1 MSDSPGRLKT
11 WLIAVRPF
19 AFPAPVVPV
28 LYGTVLAVVLG
39 GAGFHLPLFVLTLC
53 AMLSLAAGT
62 NILSDIH
69 DYLQGLDRKP
79 TPVSG
84 AVVRGLLTRGRAL
97 RGSVICIIIGCIL
110 GAFIIIRT
118 GWQLLAIAAAG
129 IAMGVFY
136 TQPPLSLKYRGLGDL
151 AVFLAYGVLA
161 TCGAWTVQTGQLTA
175 VPLVW
180 SLPISLLVVAIVH
193 ANNWRDL
200 KTDRERGVRTFAGI
214 LGERGSKTYYV
225 SLIAGA
231 FGVTALLVLVTG
243 VLRLWKPRAPLT
255 VFMALLLFPMA
266 VRLIRGVSIEARA
279 ADPHALLL
287 LDARTARLHLLFGVT
302 LTASLLLD
310 LLLDALG
317 LS

>member
-39 GAGFHLPLFVLTLC
+39 GAEFHLPLFVLTLF

-69 DYLQGLDRKP
+69 DYRQGLDRKP

-84 AVVRGLLTRGRAL
+84 AVVRGLLTRERAL

-110 GAFIIIRT
+110 GAFIIIHT
-118 GWQLLAIAAAG
+118 GWQLLAVAAAG
-129 IAMGVFY
+129 IFLGVFY

-161 TCGAWTVQTGQLTA
+161 TCGAWTVQTGRLTA

-180 SLPISLLVVAIVH
+180 SLPVSLLVVAIVH
-193 ANNWRDL
+193 ANNWRDIE
-200 KTDRERGVRTFAGI
+200 TDRARGIRTFAGL

-225 SLIAGA
+225 SLVAGA
-231 FGVTALLVLVTG
+231 FAVTALLVLVTG
-243 VLRLWKPRAPLT
+243 VLRLWEPRAPFT
-255 VFMALLLFPMA
+255 VFLALLLFPMA
-266 VRLIRGVSIEARA
+266 VRLIRGVSIGARA
-279 ADPHALLL
+279 AGPGTLLL

-302 LTASLLLD
+302 LTASLLLE
-310 LLLDALG
+310 LLLDTLG

>member
-19 AFPAPVVPV
+19 AFPAPVVPI
-28 LYGTVLAVVLG
+28 LYGTVLAVALG
-39 GAGFHLPLFVLTLC
+39 GAELRLPLFVLTLF

-69 DYLQGLDRKP
+69 DYRQGLDRKP

-84 AVVRGLLTRGRAL
+84 ALVRGLLTRERAL
-97 RGSVICIIIGCIL
+97 RGSITCIIIGCIL

-118 GWQLLAIAAAG
+118 GWQVLAIAAAG
-129 IAMGVFY
+129 VPIGVFY

-161 TCGAWTVQTGQLTA
+161 TLGAWTVQTGRLAA

-180 SLPISLLVVAIVH
+180 SLPVSLLVVAIVH

-200 KTDRERGVRTFAGI
+200 KTDRARGIRTFAGV
-214 LGERGSKTYYV
+214 LGERGSRIYYI
-225 SLIAGA
+225 SLVAGA
-231 FGVTALLVLVTG
+231 FTVTAALVLAAG
-243 VLRLWKPRAPLT
+243 VLRLWEPRAPLT
-255 VFMALLLFPMA
+255 VLLVLLLLPMAL
-266 VRLIRGVSIEARA
+266 RLIRGASIEARA
-279 ADPHALLL
+279 SDPGALLL

-302 LTASLLLD
+302 LTAAFLLD
-310 LLLDALG
+310 LLLVDLG
-317 LS
+317 LP